1 MLQCGSHL
9 TVRMFCMIIMVNS
22 FMHQSSAFGGE
33 LLAANS
39 ILFQIQ
45 FIMGDILTGL
55 SQAGAIYSGIAF
67 GEHDRSMLN
76 DTLRISFIWAI
87 GFGLLQTVGYY
98 CCRHAILGCF
108 TNLHSVIATAQ
119 QYDLFIAFFPLIS
132 ALGIVYYGVFNGA
145 LYTRPICISML
156 LTAGCY
162 LTAYFTLIPLYGN
175 IGLWLAFLIFY
186 IARSSFL
193 LFFVP
198 KLQQKVALA

>member
-76 DTLRISFIWAI
+76 DTLRISFIWPSASA
-87 GFGLLQTVGYY
+87 
-98 CCRHAILGCF
+98 CCRLSLLLLSSRHSCCF

-145 LYTRPICISML
+145 LYTRLSASPC
-156 LTAGCY
+156 C
-162 LTAYFTLIPLYGN
+162 
-175 IGLWLAFLIFY
+175 
-186 IARSSFL
+186 
-193 LFFVP
+193 
-198 KLQQKVALA
+198 